1 MKKSNTSLWIFI
13 IYIIAQ
19 LSAVVGLPIVIPF
32 VSEGRTPQ
40 EAYLAASGWWMFI
53 AFGITT
59 IAALILS
66 NKDKHYFRTPK
77 GKRSPLWVAI
87 VLGIAGFFMVLFGQ
101 GAAGMIEQQL
111 GIEPGSDNTAALVS
125 VADMAPVAIV
135 AVVLFAPILEEFIF
149 RRIIF
154 GGLVDR
160 TNFFVAAAVSS
171 LVFAAVHMDFT
182 HILLYAASG
191 FIFAFLYHVTKRLIT
206 SIIAHMLL
214 NGFVM
219 AVQLNLDKIQ
229 EFIDQMERIAN
240 MQ

>member
-19 LSAVVGLPIVIPF
+19 LSAIVGLPIVMPF
-32 VSEGRTPQ
+32 VSDGRTPQ

-59 IAALILS
+59 FAALYLS
-66 NKDKHYFRTPK
+66 SKDKQYFKTPK
-77 GKRSPLWVAI
+77 GKRSPVLAAI

-101 GAAGMIEQQL
+101 GAAGYIEQQL

-125 VADMAPVAIV
+125 VADMAPVAII

-219 AVQLNLDKIQ
+219 AVQLNMDKIQ
-229 EFIDQMERIAN
+229 EFIDQMERISN

>member
-1 MKKSNTSLWIFI
+1 M
-13 IYIIAQ
+13 
-19 LSAVVGLPIVIPF
+19 SAIVGLPIVMPF
-32 VSEGRTPQ
+32 VSDGRTPQ

-59 IAALILS
+59 FAALYLS
-66 NKDKHYFRTPK
+66 SKDKQYFKTPK
-77 GKRSPLWVAI
+77 GKRSPVLAAI

-101 GAAGMIEQQL
+101 GAAGYIEQQL

-125 VADMAPVAIV
+125 VADMAPVAII

-219 AVQLNLDKIQ
+219 AVQLNMDKIQ
-229 EFIDQMERIAN
+229 EFIDQMERISN